1 MGRSSRPLDKGG
13 RSPKKF
19 FSVLR
24 ASVWSRNKGIR
35 HWYFL
40 KLPKRNGANR
50 LISNRNFQFSHVN
63 SKHPWAHTPLILSSS
78 LDALNTEPL
87 EDLQWAESK
96 CETLVLGFLLPF
108 RIISCLSEDTIMTL
122 TRSFICIHLCGNT
135 VSEMLT
141 RNSVG
146 SRTWDKKGGGG
157 GGVYCQRT
165 LTIRTILGI
174 FLVACVQFM
183 FYIALLFCGFQ
194 IPCEPLH
201 KGINIST

>member
-157 GGVYCQRT
+157 GGGVLPKT
-165 LTIRTILGI
+165 LHDSDDPWNFFG
-174 FLVACVQFM
+174 CVCTM
-183 FYIALLFCGFQ
+183 YV
-194 IPCEPLH
+194 LH
-201 KGINIST
+201 CLIVLRLSNTLWTFK

>member
-157 GGVYCQRT
+157 GGGCTAKEPSRFGRSLEFFWLRVYNVCST
-165 LTIRTILGI
+165 LPYC
-174 FLVACVQFM
+174 FAAFKYLVN
-183 FYIALLFCGFQ
+183 L
-194 IPCEPLH
+194 
-201 KGINIST
+201 